1 MEALQGLLIGFLSG
15 FFLFYTLQPSQPY
28 PSQPYPA
35 FLIQLSEKP
44 WIFVILFVL
53 TWFLFYI
60 DHRIALLFLLIL
72 IMIIIDI
79 EFLGRSI
86 GSKASA

>member
-1 MEALQGLLIGFLSG
+1 MEALRGLLIGLLSG
-15 FFLFYTLQPSQPY
+15 FFLFYTLQ

-44 WIFVILFVL
+44 WIFVVLFVL

-60 DHRIALLFLLIL
+60 DQRIALLFLLIL